1 MKHIGRVKMSGSLFG
16 EDDDPGESVGVG
28 ALPDE
33 CDRIGDA
40 PQVDGVENG
49 LKKYDYQMEVHFTGL
64 SKAKHIRPFC

>member
-1 MKHIGRVKMSGSLFG
+1 MSSSLFG
-16 EDDDPGESVGVG
+16 EDDDPGEAVGVG

-49 LKKYDYQMEVHFTGL
+49 LQK
-64 SKAKHIRPFC
+64 I

>member
-1 MKHIGRVKMSGSLFG
+1 MSGSLFG

-49 LKKYDYQMEVHFTGL
+49 LKNMIIRWKCTLPDW
-64 SKAKHIRPFC
+64 AKQNT